1 MQAAHLYSV
10 APSEPRQPILPT
22 GMERDG
28 FVALVDTIAPLLGVG
43 NAALSTFRV
52 MIAMTKPRA
61 FKDGSQEPCCYA
73 SQCEIAHKRMVNPS
87 RIRAHER
94 ELEAAGLI
102 ERRTM
107 ANGARSGFAGCGV
120 YFTRAIARV
129 HDFLAMRDQ
138 LEVDRRTHTTLRG
151 LRSVHKRHIKA
162 ALSDLIDALGVTA
175 EVQAIIEAYQGWPDA
190 DALHRLSLADLEA
203 HVEEA
208 DKLCT
213 SAYDLLSNVLESS
226 GGPVENE
233 RSYIQD
239 TSQDPN
245 PVTCN
250 AHAIMRSAGKP
261 AHSDS
266 VDAPPTGGASCNEKE
281 DRRGATERNTEYLAK
296 LTPQQLYRLCSEEM
310 QLYIDGRVGAGYPF
324 DLRAFEIAAE
334 MRVPELGISPSAWA
348 KARDELQGGAAT
360 LAVLIIDAKTSGPRP
375 QIKSPGGYLRG
386 MIAKH
391 REGSLNLVGGLIG
404 LSTRCHANP
413 GTYP

>member
-138 LEVDRRTHTTLRG
+138 LEVDRRLR
-151 LRSVHKRHIKA
+151 
-162 ALSDLIDALGVTA
+162 
-175 EVQAIIEAYQGWPDA
+175 
-190 DALHRLSLADLEA
+190 
-203 HVEEA
+203 
-208 DKLCT
+208 
-213 SAYDLLSNVLESS
+213 
-226 GGPVENE
+226 E
-233 RSYIQD
+233 R
-239 TSQDPN
+239 
-245 PVTCN
+245 
-250 AHAIMRSAGKP
+250 G
-261 AHSDS
+261 
-266 VDAPPTGGASCNEKE
+266 DAPLEVRGGVV
-281 DRRGATERNTEYLAK
+281 RRDD
-296 LTPQQLYRLCSEEM
+296 
-310 QLYIDGRVGAGYPF
+310 DGEPGRAHHGRDYACGGVG
-324 DLRAFEIAAE
+324 
-334 MRVPELGISPSAWA
+334 
-348 KARDELQGGAAT
+348 
-360 LAVLIIDAKTSGPRP
+360 
-375 QIKSPGGYLRG
+375 
-386 MIAKH
+386 
-391 REGSLNLVGGLIG
+391 
-404 LSTRCHANP
+404 
-413 GTYP
+413 